1 MTKRVQ
7 GTQHKWLLN
16 GQREQLEKLS
26 VRIRYFAIPPAMK
39 ISFRT
44 RDKNKFNIRS
54 HTLTFT
60 RIHTRAEEKHVLL
73 GIWHIKCWWS
83 IQTVSLRYSRRM
95 ICVRALYTQIVR
107 LQMAIVFSWFTII
120 RLLSSV
126 CYFKCTYMYIEMS
139 SEPAN
144 EWMKQGQFQAEVM
157 EHLIHASINLCPIIL
172 FK

>member
-1 MTKRVQ
+1 MTIRVQ

-60 RIHTRAEEKHVLL
+60 RIHTHVPKRNMCCSGYDTSNADDLF
-73 GIWHIKCWWS
+73 K
-83 IQTVSLRYSRRM
+83 RYLYV
-95 ICVRALYTQIVR
+95 IHEGWYVCVRCTHKSCGYKWLLYLVDLR
-107 LQMAIVFSWFTII
+107 LFGFLVLCVISNVPICI
-120 RLLSSV
+120 L
-126 CYFKCTYMYIEMS
+126 KCRVSQRM
-139 SEPAN
+139 N
-144 EWMKQGQFQAEVM
+144 EWNRA
-157 EHLIHASINLCPIIL
+157 N
-172 FK
+172 FKLK